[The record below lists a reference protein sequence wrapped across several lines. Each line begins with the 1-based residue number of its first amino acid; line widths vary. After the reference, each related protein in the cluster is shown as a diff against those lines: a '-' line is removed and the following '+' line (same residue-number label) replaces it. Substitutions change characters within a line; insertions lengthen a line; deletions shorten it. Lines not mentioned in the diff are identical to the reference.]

1 MIEARGVRKIF
12 VSGNSNI
19 EVLKGID
26 LNVRKGEVVAIE
38 GPSGSGKSTFLGLLA
53 GFDSPTRGSI
63 KIDGE
68 EITGMDEDQLAI
80 LRGRKLGFVFQSYN
94 LIQTLTAEENVL
106 LPMELRGDVNR
117 PQLRSRELLAAV
129 GLEGRASHYP
139 AELSGGEQQR
149 IALAPSVRLQPFP
162 PACR

>member
-53 GFDSPTRGSI
+53 GFDSPT
-63 KIDGE
+63 
-68 EITGMDEDQLAI
+68 
-80 LRGRKLGFVFQSYN
+80 
-94 LIQTLTAEENVL
+94 
-106 LPMELRGDVNR
+106 
-117 PQLRSRELLAAV
+117 
-129 GLEGRASHYP
+129 
-139 AELSGGEQQR
+139 GG
-149 IALAPSVRLQPFP
+149 PSK
-162 PACR
+162 